1 MTESVMSASSSLTQQ
16 LLREL
21 EPHTTEL
28 AALVAHDL
36 ATQRTLEAASS
47 DERDQLR
54 DAHQDRM
61 VERMQRLGL
70 DEVGLSA
77 DDDTCIYRAFAL
89 ALYQD
94 QERFDDVRQAM
105 HAWRLERLI
114 TARASCELESLP
126 VLSELYSLPVLV
138 LSSCELE
145 HWASIVTPPGVSMHT
160 LLLRPWLM
168 FGDVMGEQFW
178 LLAHASQPTDIS
190 TEVAAPETADLAT
203 YRTRVSIV
211 DFESD
216 DDDDDGGD
224 DDDDD
229 EQLDDDDED
238 DRQLGDH
245 DPDRDGDGRYLN
257 GHLGH
262 SESQADS
269 ALGRD
274 ASDDA
279 GKLERRRTATDR
291 SAAAQLGDSLTTPDS
306 SETLGRMTS
315 MAMARD
321 SSRSR
326 RSSQTEDTVATA
338 RRHSIGAMS
347 RVSSLPPR
355 RASRDVR
362 IAKTASRRE
371 YEAVYGKE
379 TPRPGD
385 DDDDKHYR
393 DLDDGREPYAD
404 GDLGRSAEDGE
415 NAAGLQELIAEV
427 EGDLGEEFDLDFLET
442 IHSSMPPHMHRDIAE
457 SLRWQFD
464 PGCYMGALTSTAK
477 TLGKVRAFVRAFV
490 ARCQRAQS
498 LTAQDIGF

>member
-145 HWASIVTPPGVSMHT
+145 HWASVVTPPGVSMHT

-168 FGDVMGEQFW
+168 FGDVMG
-178 LLAHASQPTDIS
+178 
-190 TEVAAPETADLAT
+190 DL
-203 YRTRVSIV
+203 
-211 DFESD
+211 
-216 DDDDDGGD
+216 
-224 DDDDD
+224 
-229 EQLDDDDED
+229 
-238 DRQLGDH
+238 DR
-245 DPDRDGDGRYLN
+245 GR
-257 GHLGH
+257 G
-262 SESQADS
+262 
-269 ALGRD
+269 
-274 ASDDA
+274 
-279 GKLERRRTATDR
+279 
-291 SAAAQLGDSLTTPDS
+291 
-306 SETLGRMTS
+306 
-315 MAMARD
+315 ARD
-321 SSRSR
+321 R
-326 RSSQTEDTVATA
+326 RP
-338 RRHSIGAMS
+338 RHLSH
-347 RVSSLPPR
+347 
-355 RASRDVR
+355 
-362 IAKTASRRE
+362 TC
-371 YEAVYGKE
+371 
-379 TPRPGD
+379 
-385 DDDDKHYR
+385 
-393 DLDDGREPYAD
+393 LDR
-404 GDLGRSAEDGE
+404 
-415 NAAGLQELIAEV
+415 
-427 EGDLGEEFDLDFLET
+427 
-442 IHSSMPPHMHRDIAE
+442 
-457 SLRWQFD
+457 
-464 PGCYMGALTSTAK
+464 
-477 TLGKVRAFVRAFV
+477 
-490 ARCQRAQS
+490 
-498 LTAQDIGF
+498 